1 MHLGLS
7 LPASEVSQILWVDGE
22 LCVRLSAASVQG
34 GHLSHVSLVCQQ
46 AVVKGEGDLSGA
58 LGTLASA
65 DCHLDGQPWR
75 ELPLPSQWVT
85 PVVLALGFRNGTE
98 VVIKATGLRC
108 EVGPLARFQESL
120 AC

>member
-7 LPASEVSQILWVDGE
+7 LPASEVSQILWVDGD

-34 GHLSHVSLVCQQ
+34 GHLSQVSLVCTQ
-46 AVVKGEGDLSGA
+46 AVVTGDLSGA
-58 LGTLASA
+58 LGTLA
-65 DCHLDGQPWR
+65 DGECHLDGQRWP
-75 ELPLPSQWVT
+75 ELPLPGHWTT
-85 PVVLALGFRNGTE
+85 PVVLALAFRNGTE
-98 VVIKATGLRC
+98 VVITATGLRC

>member
-75 ELPLPSQWVT
+75 ELPLPGQWVT

-98 VVIKATGLRC
+98 VVITATGLRC

>member
-98 VVIKATGLRC
+98 VVITATGLRC

>member
-1 MHLGLS
+1 MSFGLS

-46 AVVKGEGDLSGA
+46 AVVTGDGDLSGA

-75 ELPLPSQWVT
+75 ELPLPGQWAT

-98 VVIKATGLRC
+98 VLITAAGLRC
-108 EVGPLARFQESL
+108 EVGPQARFQESL

>member
-7 LPASEVSQILWVDGE
+7 LPASEVSQILWVDGD

-34 GHLSHVSLVCQQ
+34 GHLSQVSLVCQQ
-46 AVVKGEGDLSGA
+46 AVVKGKGDLSGA

-65 DCHLDGQPWR
+65 DCHLDGQSWR
-75 ELPLPSQWVT
+75 ELPLPGQWVT
-85 PVVLALGFRNGTE
+85 PVVLTLGFRNGTE
-98 VVIKATGLRC
+98 VVITATGLRC
-108 EVGPLARFQESL
+108 EVGPQARFQESL